1 MTVIF
6 VCTGNINRSAAGS
19 VIATAYGH
27 TDVISAGTSINA
39 REARRM
45 AKRTRDPLIT
55 AGIDPYLVITHRSQY
70 IGDLNLINARA
81 IIGFQPSHRQ
91 WCKEAG
97 VDRVYHDIAELAY
110 HPEWTKRG
118 KVPDPGFDKSA
129 AEPVV
134 QYLLKS
140 VDEIIRRVS

>member
-6 VCTGNINRSAAGS
+6 LCTGNINRSAAGS
-19 VIATAYGH
+19 VIARHYGFA
-27 TDVISAGTSINA
+27 DVISAGTSVNA

-45 AKRTRDPLIT
+45 AKRTRDPLTI
-55 AGIDPYLVITHRSQY
+55 AGIDPYLISRHRSQY
-70 IGDLNLINARA
+70 IGDLDLTKARA

-97 VDRVYHDIAELAY
+97 LDRVYHDVVGLAY
-110 HPEWTKRG
+110 HSEWSKRG
-118 KVPDPGFDKSA
+118 KVPDPGFDRTA

-140 VDEIIRRVS
+140 VDEIMRRFA